1 LIFWLDLEDAK
12 EGFSS
17 RKLGTLSWWG
27 LFAFVLA
34 IPFLLYGLFRW
45 ASADPGIE
53 RDIAKDRFRAEQE
66 GRALRRS
73 GTRD

>member
-1 LIFWLDLEDAK
+1 MM
-12 EGFSS
+12 
-17 RKLGTLSWWG
+17 SWWG

-66 GRALRRS
+66 SRALRRS
-73 GTRD
+73 GRSD

>member
-1 LIFWLDLEDAK
+1 M
-12 EGFSS
+12 
-17 RKLGTLSWWG
+17 SWWG

-73 GTRD
+73 GRRD